1 MYHDDIDR
9 CCAHARKKEHDAI
22 DRHLRKQLGSGADM
36 TATSLSLIILLSIAV
51 LCMDGKLG
59 RCFIMQTHVFS
70 CQAVRGGRTEW
81 EKQLNGH
88 ILRLFTPDDGVY
100 I

>member
-1 MYHDDIDR
+1 
-9 CCAHARKKEHDAI
+9 
-22 DRHLRKQLGSGADM
+22 M
-36 TATSLSLIILLSIAV
+36 TATSLSLIILLGIAV

-81 EKQLNGH
+81 EKRLNGH
-88 ILRLFTPDDGVY
+88 ILRLFTPDDGILY
-100 I
+100 ITSTHAGGPYKSHFL